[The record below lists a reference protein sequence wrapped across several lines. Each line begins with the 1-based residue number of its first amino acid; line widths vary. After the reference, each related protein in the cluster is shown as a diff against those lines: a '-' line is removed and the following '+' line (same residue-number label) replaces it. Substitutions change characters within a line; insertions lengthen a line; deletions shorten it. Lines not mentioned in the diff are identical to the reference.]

1 MRDAV
6 IAALSDSDG
15 HTSMRTIANQCG
27 CSDSYAKLIAR
38 ERRKISQD
46 PLQRSGFV
54 FPGESKT
61 VNEDRPIVPITIN
74 KAVDKLIRPRYL
86 EFGYF
91 EIHGFRSSF
100 SIWAEETMSFPS
112 ALRKLAL
119 GHVAEDAIDRSY
131 QRSDLLERRRE
142 LAEAW
147 ENYCEGTSAGAIALS
162 QRRRSKA

>member
-1 MRDAV
+1 
-6 IAALSDSDG
+6 
-15 HTSMRTIANQCG
+15 
-27 CSDSYAKLIAR
+27 LIAR
-38 ERRKISQD
+38 ERRKIFRD

-61 VNEDRPIVPITIN
+61 VDKDCSIVPITIN
-74 KAVDKLIRPRYL
+74 KAVDKIIRPRYP

-100 SIWAEETMSFPS
+100 SIWAEETTSFPS

-142 LAEAW
+142 LAEAL
-147 ENYCEGTSAGAIALS
+147 ENYGEGTSAGAIALS
-162 QRRRSKA
+162 ERRRSKA